1 MFKMFIRRPVLAIV
15 VSLIIVMVGVLSL
28 LSLPVTQYP
37 SISPPKVNV
46 VADYPGA
53 NNELMIKSVVIPLE
67 QALNGVPGMKYIESD
82 AGNDGEGEI
91 NVVFKLGTDPNVD
104 AINVQN
110 RVSAATNKLPAAVVR
125 EGVKISREEP
135 NILMYINLYSDD
147 PKADQKFLFN
157 YADINITPELKRVEG
172 VGDIDILG
180 TRNYAMRVW
189 LKPDKLTAYNLS
201 ATEVIQA
208 LEDQSIEASPG
219 KLGESSGR
227 RPQAFEYVLK
237 YPGRYTTV
245 KEYGNVILKANGNGQ
260 FVRLKDVADID
271 LGSEM
276 YDVYSTLNGHPS
288 AAITLK
294 QSYGSNASDVI
305 KNVKTTM
312 TALQKTMPKGMHYE
326 ISYDVSRFLDASM
339 QKVIHTLFEAFVLVA
354 LVVFIFLGDWRSALI
369 PTLAVPV
376 SLVGTF
382 AVMMAFG
389 ITLNMI

>member
-1 MFKMFIRRPVLAIV
+1 MFKKFIRRPVLAIV
-15 VSLIIVMVGVLSL
+15 ISLIITLVGVIALFQ
-28 LSLPVTQYP
+28 LPITQFP

-53 NNELMIKSVVIPLE
+53 NNELTINSVVIPLE
-67 QALNGVPGMKYIESD
+67 QALNGVPGMKYIESN

-91 NVVFKLGTDPNVD
+91 NVVFNLGTDPNVD

-157 YADINITPELKRVEG
+157 YADINITPELKRIDG
-172 VGDIDILG
+172 VGDLDILG

-189 LKPDKLTAYNLS
+189 LKPDKLTAYKLS
-201 ATEVIQA
+201 ADDVIQA

-219 KLGESSGR
+219 KLGESGGK
-227 RPQAFEYVLK
+227 RPEAFEYVLK
-237 YPGRYTTV
+237 YPGRYTTP
-245 KEYGNVILKANGNGQ
+245 KEYGEIILKSNSNGQ

-271 LGSEM
+271 FGSEM
-276 YDVYSTLNGHPS
+276 YDIYSTLNGKPS

-294 QSYGSNASDVI
+294 QSYGSNANQVI
-305 KNVKTTM
+305 KNIKQTM
-312 TALQKTMPKGMHYE
+312 TKLQKDMPKGMHYE
-326 ISYDVSRFLDASM
+326 INYDISRFLNASM
-339 QKVIHTLFEAFVLVA
+339 DKVVHTLFEAFILVA

-369 PTLAVPV
+369 PILSVPV
-376 SLVGTF
+376 SLLGSF
-382 AVMMAFG
+382 SVMMAFG
-389 ITLNMI
+389 ITLNM